1 MFLSSNNW
9 QSMLLVDAVF
19 SDVFPPSQQFDNVLR
34 NLLSD
39 QIPATNDWVLC
50 CMQLLFYRAVFEI
63 SLSLSLS
70 LSLPDLFLKWKYNYY
85 AVDICSNNI
94 FVSCLVKNILYFRP
108 VRLISDLFFLLWWSE
123 ENYHK
128 MQFWNRNVFYCS
140 DALSIL
146 TTHNAL
152 FAYFGLVAMCV
163 VCDQNIL
170 CLFYN
175 TKSHLYILVSLL
187 QASGHTHNIS
197 FLYNTFALCLL
208 VPQRLF

>member
-1 MFLSSNNW
+1 MLSSLMFFPLHNNLIMFW
-9 QSMLLVDAVF
+9 EIYYQTKY
-19 SDVFPPSQQFDNVLR
+19 QQLMIEYCVACNFFFIGLSLR
-34 NLLSD
+34 FL
-39 QIPATNDWVLC
+39 
-50 CMQLLFYRAVFEI
+50 